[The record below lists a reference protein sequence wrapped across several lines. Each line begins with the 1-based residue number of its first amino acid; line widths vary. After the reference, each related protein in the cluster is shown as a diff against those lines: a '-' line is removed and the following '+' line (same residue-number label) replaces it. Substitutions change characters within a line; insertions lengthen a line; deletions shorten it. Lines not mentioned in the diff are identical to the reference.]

1 MAEFRFSLWRVRKA
15 GLPST
20 PYAKAL
26 CALWTDTKTV
36 EDMERV
42 FGREVVRYLER
53 NGHIAQVNGLYA
65 LTALGVE
72 TLYACGFP
80 PTVKT
85 PNE

>member
-1 MAEFRFSLWRVRKA
+1 MTNFRFNSRRVREA

-26 CALWTDTKTV
+26 RTLWDEVKPV
-36 EDMERV
+36 EEMERAFSRKV
-42 FGREVVRYLER
+42 MQYLER

-65 LTALGVE
+65 LTAQGVE